1 MHFFAF
7 VYDSEVEEVFSDEDW
22 VFVLEE
28 LFLQEDFLSY
38 FDVFSLD
45 DVFVPQSDVFLWLD
59 ELFFP
64 LHDVLLSL
72 DDVFVPLQDV
82 FFPLDDVFDP
92 LDDVFVPLQDVLVP
106 LDDVF
111 VPVLC
116 FVQLVGSDVDQYSEE
131 SFPLDDVE
139 DELSQKSQSQKSTGT
154 FLHPLFLPHVLYS
167 QSLPYPYLFPL
178 DIITPRLLFLNKSL
192 VSHCS
197 SNIL

>member
-92 LDDVFVPLQDVLVP
+92 LDDVFVPLQDVFVP
-106 LDDVF
+106 LDDVL

-139 DELSQKSQSQKSTGT
+139 DEL
-154 FLHPLFLPHVLYS
+154 LHQVCFNLIMMASHKNHNRKNLPGPSCIRFFCHMFYIH
-167 QSLPYPYLFPL
+167 SLCRIRIYFP
-178 DIITPRLLFLNKSL
+178 
-192 VSHCS
+192 
-197 SNIL
+197 